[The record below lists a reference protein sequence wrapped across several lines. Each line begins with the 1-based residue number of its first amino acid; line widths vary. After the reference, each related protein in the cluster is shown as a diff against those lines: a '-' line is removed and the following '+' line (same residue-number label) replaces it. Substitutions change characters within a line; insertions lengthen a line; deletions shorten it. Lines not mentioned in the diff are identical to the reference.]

1 MLLEGSGVPQYHAC
15 MERFSLRNMK
25 SFKTILGIFRV
36 AVMGPGYVASAGQL
50 DIIKKKLD

>member
-1 MLLEGSGVPQYHAC
+1 MCLANSAAK
-15 MERFSLRNMK
+15 NIK

-36 AVMGPGYVASAGQL
+36 AVMGRGYVASAGQL